1 MLITMITR
9 SHIYPR
15 ASSHTK
21 RHRLLRCVE
30 YLCWSA
36 GAALVVYA
44 VFLLWSAADFQARE
58 TARLQAQQHEL
69 TQQHELIQETAPH
82 VGELLGKISI
92 ARLGISAIVAEGVD
106 DNTLRHAVGHF
117 PESSLPDQPGN
128 VALAGHRD
136 TFFRALSRLR
146 VKDIVTLETPRGKF
160 EYEVIRTAVV
170 TPSHVEYVRSSSPSD
185 LTLVTCFPFHY
196 VGPAP
201 DRFVA
206 QAVRIHPR

>member
-1 MLITMITR
+1 MITQ
-9 SHIYPR
+9 SHIHPR

-36 GAALVVYA
+36 GAVLVVYA
-44 VFLLWSAADFQARE
+44 VFWLWSAADFQARE
-58 TARLQAQQHEL
+58 TARLQAQQHEPI
-69 TQQHELIQETAPH
+69 EETAPQA
-82 VGELLGKISI
+82 GDLLGKISI

-106 DNTLRHAVGHF
+106 DSTLRHAVGHF
-117 PESSLPDQPGN
+117 PESSFPDQPGN

-136 TFFRALSRLR
+136 TFFRGLSRLR
-146 VKDIVTLETPRGKF
+146 VNDIVTLETPRGKF

-170 TPSHVEYVRSSSPSD
+170 TPRHVEYVRSSSPSD

-201 DRFVA
+201 DRFIA